1 MRTIA
6 IPFMRGEYLDFWKI
20 VKLDDSLYAKAL
32 TNPNIVRLDG
42 KTKDVIESI
51 LKKERTRLIRER
63 WTIAKAKASMKLY
76 QAEKEFWKDLSV
88 AKMKKG
94 TITL

>member
-20 VKLDDSLYAKAL
+20 VRMDDSLYAKAIS
-32 TNPNIVRLDG
+32 NPNIVRLDG

-63 WTIAKAKASMKLY
+63 WTIAKAKASVKLY
-76 QAEKEFWKDLSV
+76 QAEKEYWKEL
-88 AKMKKG
+88 AKSKTKQG
-94 TITL
+94 TIVL

>member
-6 IPFMRGEYLDFWKI
+6 IPFIRGGYLDFWKI
-20 VKLDDSLYAKAL
+20 VRMDDSLYAKAIS
-32 TNPNIVRLDG
+32 NPNIVRLDG

-63 WTIAKAKASMKLY
+63 WTIAKAKASVKLY
-76 QAEKEFWKDLSV
+76 QVEKEYWKEL
-88 AKMKKG
+88 AKSKTKQG
-94 TITL
+94 TIVL